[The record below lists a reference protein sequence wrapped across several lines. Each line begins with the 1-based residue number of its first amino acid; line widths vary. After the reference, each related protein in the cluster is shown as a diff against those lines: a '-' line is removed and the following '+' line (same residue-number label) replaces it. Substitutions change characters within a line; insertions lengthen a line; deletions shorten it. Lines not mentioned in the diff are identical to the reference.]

1 MRLIEM
7 YQDMGRHLAAV
18 QQPQAMQLARWLL
31 CDLLTI
37 DSATVFWQQLSS
49 RLLTQVEQD
58 RVLAAVDQLLAG
70 VPLGRVLGWREF
82 WGLPFRLS
90 PATLDPR
97 ADSETLV
104 DAVLRA
110 YPDRTQPLSLLDLG
124 TGSGCL
130 LLSLLHEYPNAWG
143 LGVDLAEAALHT
155 ARGNAEVL
163 GLESR
168 ACWLNASWVSAIGM
182 DEGGQG
188 FDLIVSNPPY
198 LAFQESAGVDR
209 AVVDHDPPLAL
220 WGGADGLADYRQLL
234 ASSTNIGQLGT
245 DLWLEIGAGQVQ
257 AVTDLATASGWLAAG
272 QYQDLAGIVR
282 VLRFRR

>member
-58 RVLAAVDQLLAG
+58 RVLAAVDQL
-70 VPLGRVLGWREF
+70 
-82 WGLPFRLS
+82 PFQLS

-104 DAVLRA
+104 DAVLQA